1 MSGLIGD
8 LLEGIA
14 SFVTDLW
21 VLRRQRAANGRAEN
35 SWGRDAADTAVFDAW
50 VIGLSVLALAAGAV
64 MFFMLKLPLWL
75 SLAPVVAG
83 IAYVSYRWI
92 ALTRAP

>member
-14 SFVTDLW
+14 GFVTDVW
-21 VLRRQRAANGRAEN
+21 VLRRQRAARNRAQNGWA
-35 SWGRDAADTAVFDAW
+35 RDATDVAFFDAW
-50 VIGLSVLALAAGAV
+50 VIGVSILTLTATAILLFG
-64 MFFMLKLPLWL
+64 LNLPLWI

-83 IAYVSYRWI
+83 AVYVGYRWM
-92 ALTRAP
+92 ALARA